1 MDRKEFIRTCGLACL
16 GGGVITLLLQ
26 SCTTTAM
33 VDGTVAGENMIVP
46 LSTFEETKNN
56 DLQYRKY
63 IIVHHKDLRHPIA
76 VFRFSESQYEAVLMK
91 CTHQGNE
98 LSVNGDRLHC
108 SSHGS
113 EFDQYGMVM
122 KGPAKET
129 LRKFD
134 VTIDHQQLVIS
145 LKVV

>member
-16 GGGVITLLLQ
+16 GGGTIASLLQ
-26 SCTTTAM
+26 SCTTTSM
-33 VDGTVAGENMIVP
+33 VNGSVVGEHMIVP
-46 LSTFEETKNN
+46 LTAFEEKNTKELN
-56 DLQYRKY
+56 YRKY
-63 IIVHHKDLRHPIA
+63 IVVHHKDLRNPIA
-76 VFRFSESQYEAVLMK
+76 VFRFSDSQYEAVLMK

-113 EFDQYGMVM
+113 EFDQHGIVM
-122 KGPAKET
+122 KGPAKDP

-134 VTIDHQQLVIS
+134 VTIDHQQLAIS
-145 LKVV
+145 LKAV